1 MRYFFFS
8 FALLATLASSQGQ
21 SDPFG
26 TTLGSGL
33 PGQERPTFLPVEQA
47 YQVDISYS
55 PGQIRL
61 QWRIADGYFLYRHG
75 FKAAINGKD
84 VSASARLPNGIAKTD
99 ELFGEVEIYYREMVV
114 ELPSAGEPPMVL
126 DIQSQG
132 CSDEGL
138 CYPPYKQ
145 RFELDGANGS
155 FRATDLGAETA
166 APSPAAVSAMPGVDD
181 KQLITLPLA
190 ALFAFLGGLILN
202 LMPCVLPV
210 LSLKAL
216 GLAASHESYVQR
228 VAHGWWY
235 TAGIVLSFCAIAA
248 LLIGLKAA
256 GSAVG
261 WGFQLQSSWFVG
273 ALVYLF
279 FLMALLLAGA
289 ADFSGQWMGFGQAL
303 ASGGGYRG
311 SFFTGALAVLVASP
325 CTAPFMGTAMGFALT
340 QGNLVAL
347 MVFICLGLGMAAP
360 FLLLSYLPRLGR
372 WLPKPGAW
380 MERFREFL
388 AFPLLAT
395 AIWLLWVI
403 GRQNGTDAVALV
415 LCGCL
420 LIAVALWLNG
430 GQPAAK
436 LARLGLIGGALLL
449 LSNPLLRNAS
459 KAESGFE
466 TFSETRVEQ
475 LRAEGVPVFVNFTAD
490 WCITCLA
497 NEKWVLSTDAVTEA
511 FSQQKIAY
519 LKADWTNYD
528 PVISDTLERWGRSGI
543 PLYLYYPADRS
554 LPAQVL
560 PQILSVDLVLS
571 VIAPTDAGQ
580 PR

>member
-1 MRYFFFS
+1 MRYVFFS
-8 FALLATLASSQGQ
+8 FLLLATQAFGQGQ
-21 SDPFG
+21 SDAFG
-26 TTLGSGL
+26 APGGL
-33 PGQERPTFLPVEQA
+33 FPAQERPDFLPVEQA
-47 YQVDISYS
+47 YKVNVSHI
-55 PGQIRL
+55 PGQLVL
-61 QWRIADGYFLYRHG
+61 QWQITEGYFLYRHG
-75 FKAAINGKD
+75 FRAAINGED
-84 VSASARLPNGIAKTD
+84 VSASAQLPVGIAKTD
-99 ELFGEVEIYYREMVV
+99 DLFGDVEIYYREKVV
-114 ELPSAGEPPMVL
+114 ELPFAGEPPLVL

-145 RFELDGANGS
+145 RFELDSADGTFREVGLSGGATGRTVAVADPVS
-155 FRATDLGAETA
+155 GAGDA
-166 APSPAAVSAMPGVDD
+166 A
-181 KQLITLPLA
+181 ITLGLA

-216 GLAASHESYVQR
+216 GLASSHESYAQR
-228 VAHGWWY
+228 IAHGWWY

-279 FLMALLLAGA
+279 FLMAFLLAGA

-311 SFFTGALAVLVASP
+311 SFFTGTLAVLVASP

-360 FLLLSYLPRLGR
+360 FLVLSYLPRLGR

-430 GQPAAK
+430 AGQAVR
-436 LARLGLIGGALLL
+436 LARLGLFTGALLL
-449 LSNPLLRNAS
+449 LSNPLLRAASNA
-459 KAESGFE
+459 ERDFE
-466 TFSETRVEQ
+466 TFSEARVEQ
-475 LRAEGVPVFVNFTAD
+475 LRAEGMPVFVNFTAD

-497 NEKWVLSTDAVTEA
+497 NEKWVLSTDTVTEA
-511 FSQQKIAY
+511 FNRQNVAY

-528 PVISDTLERWGRSGI
+528 PVIAATLERWGRSGI
-543 PLYLYYPADRS
+543 PLYLFYPADRS
-554 LPAQVL
+554 LPAQIL
-560 PQILSVDLVLS
+560 PQILSVELVLS
-571 VIAPTDAGQ
+571 TIEPRSAGG
-580 PR
+580 PG